1 MEGYIDMMS
10 CSSEG
15 LTTTLS
21 AFEDENTKTSKFK
34 GYYRRYLNAD
44 TGIQRIDFQDTD
56 IAYNDYE
63 PVNYR
68 TCDVSIYRPRHFD
81 DGAWGMYYNKLKL
94 NPSIPNMVN
103 IQFGKIWSTRTFT
116 WETIVTD
123 EGYLRYRLEGTSR
136 WTYVESEKEI
146 VYHPDQDCTIHRL
159 VVKNFKAGL
168 YEYQVGSDGMW
179 SDLATFEIKEYTG
192 GQDEHIKF
200 LQVSDQQGN

>member
-1 MEGYIDMMS
+1 
-10 CSSEG
+10 
-15 LTTTLS
+15 
-21 AFEDENTKTSKFK
+21 
-34 GYYRRYLNAD
+34 
-44 TGIQRIDFQDTD
+44 
-56 IAYNDYE
+56 
-63 PVNYR
+63 
-68 TCDVSIYRPRHFD
+68 
-81 DGAWGMYYNKLKL
+81 
-94 NPSIPNMVN
+94 MVN